1 MCTTRDSCRATRPAR
16 RINSVAAGICI
27 FLLVLI
33 IIIVVVTVCLWRK
46 GKLPICLQWFNK
58 RRQNQDRETAGDD
71 PTTPAGET
79 NLAFD
84 SESYYEE
91 LKRLNSARPV
101 STSNGPSQG
110 PTDGGP
116 LRVDQ
121 EVTTN
126 LGHRQDTPDL
136 PTRDTDPQIPPLRR
150 GPPPLPKANPVAPVL
165 PASSPTATMTNSDQ
179 QKLPP
184 QETTP
189 TRNVTAALGT
199 GAALDSQTWPK
210 QIDDKHHAEAP
221 RYVKTGSVLPR
232 TQSKDTTLRQ
242 RPVPSPRLSKD
253 QTLSRVLKDPPDST
267 ESDEKSLYV
276 NKEAYK
282 VKPAESH
289 PSLSLHLPEKED
301 TQPSTNAKLLPFSFI
316 KATPPEVDTLPTRDT
331 DSSLPSHMGE
341 TGLNH
346 QGPGQTGLNHP
357 GPGESGLGYAGSD
370 LSGLGHRGPGQ
381 SGLSHPGQSGLNHP
395 GQSGLS
401 HPGQSG
407 LSHPGQ
413 SGLSHPGQ
421 SGLGQPGPGQ
431 SGLNHPGPGQMG
443 LSYTGSDLSGP
454 TSPRTDPEGEE
465 TDSDRPYFQC
475 PPDSGLGQ
483 GSSGNS
489 ETFIKEPHGPGND
502 AKDNG
507 H

>member
-1 MCTTRDSCRATRPAR
+1 M
-16 RINSVAAGICI
+16 
-27 FLLVLI
+27 
-33 IIIVVVTVCLWRK
+33 
-46 GKLPICLQWFNK
+46 
-58 RRQNQDRETAGDD
+58 
-71 PTTPAGET
+71 
-79 NLAFD
+79 
-84 SESYYEE
+84 
-91 LKRLNSARPV
+91 
-101 STSNGPSQG
+101 STSNGPTQG
-110 PTDGGP
+110 PTDVGP

-126 LGHRQDTPDL
+126 LGSRQDTPDL

-189 TRNVTAALGT
+189 TRTVTAALGT
-199 GAALDSQTWPK
+199 GAAEDSQTWPK
-210 QIDDKHHAEAP
+210 QIDDKHHAEVP

-253 QTLSRVLKDPPDST
+253 QTLSRVLKDPPDLS
-267 ESDEKSLYV
+267 ESEDNSLYV

-301 TQPSTNAKLLPFSFI
+301 PQPSTNAKLLPFSFI

-341 TGLNH
+341 MGLSH
-346 QGPGQTGLNHP
+346 PGPGQTGLSHP
-357 GPGESGLGYAGSD
+357 S
-370 LSGLGHRGPGQ
+370 
-381 SGLSHPGQSGLNHP
+381 PGQSGLNHPGPSQTGLSHRGPGQTGLSHQGPGQLGLGHPGPGQSVLGYPGPGQSGLGYLSP

-413 SGLSHPGQ
+413 TGLSHPGQ
-421 SGLGQPGPGQ
+421 SVLG
-431 SGLNHPGPGQMG
+431 
-443 LSYTGSDLSGP
+443 YAGSDLSGP
-454 TSPRTDPEGEE
+454 TSRRTDPEGEE

-489 ETFIKEPHGPGND
+489 ETFIKEPHGHGNN